1 MLMGQSAPILMSTSR
16 LERLTLERLF
26 CKRLVA
32 VVVKL
37 VKRIQARRLVAVEE
51 ELVAVALLG
60 LAVLVVLGETQL
72 FKVLLPV
79 IL

>member
-1 MLMGQSAPILMSTSR
+1 MSTSR